1 MTQKGYILIVDIT
14 GYTAYLSQTELTHAQ
29 EILEALMN
37 SLVEHLHPP
46 IIISRI
52 EGDGIFA
59 YTLENCF
66 LQGQTLLEAL
76 EHLYCSF
83 AFELE
88 HITRN
93 TTCTC
98 QACERLPDLG
108 LKMIAHYGEFGLQT
122 VGERTDLVGTN
133 VNLTHRLA
141 KNTIREST
149 NISEYAFFT
158 RDCLEALNLKDYA
171 EQAMV
176 PHKETYEHIG
186 EVEGYVH
193 DLIPVWQR
201 DRERRRVVLAP
212 EEIVVET
219 VMELPVSPPL
229 AWDYM
234 NDPVV
239 RASYLGSDSIN
250 VSKVNGR
257 MTVGSQFH
265 CAHGD
270 TVIDQIILDWQ
281 PFEYITL
288 ETAMPLPGNLKAK
301 MRLMIKLEEIPEGT
315 RVISYYGKPISS
327 NPLANLMIRVAGKQ
341 MEQSAKDGRDFTE
354 KILLE
359 TIEAKENPEIP
370 QIKMAVPGNLIER
383 SSI

>member
-59 YTLENCF
+59 YTMENCF

-98 QACERLPDLG
+98 QACARLPDLG
-108 LKMIAHYGEFGLQT
+108 LKMIAHHGEFGLQN
-122 VGERTDLVGTN
+122 VGDRTDLVGTS

-141 KNTIREST
+141 KNAIKEKTDIA
-149 NISEYAFFT
+149 EYAFFT
-158 RDCLEALNLKDYA
+158 KDCIQALNLRDFA
-171 EQAMV
+171 EKAMV
-176 PHKETYEHIG
+176 PHKESYEHIG
-186 EVEGYVH
+186 EVEGYVY

-201 DRERRRVVLAP
+201 DRERRREILSS
-212 EEIVVET
+212 EEIAVET

-234 NDPVV
+234 NDPLV
-239 RASYLGSDSIN
+239 RASYLGSDSITS
-250 VSKVNGR
+250 SKVNGR
-257 MTVGSQFH
+257 MMVGSQFH

-270 TVIDQIILDWQ
+270 TVIDQLILDWQ

-288 ETAMPLPGNLKAK
+288 ETAMPLPGNMKAK
-301 MRLMIKLEEIPEGT
+301 MRLMIKLEETPGGT
-315 RVISYYGKPISS
+315 RVTTYYAKPISS
-327 NPLANLMIRVAGKQ
+327 NPLANFMIRMMWNKMKQ
-341 MEQSAKDGRDFTE
+341 MTLEGGNFTE

-359 TIEAKENPEIP
+359 TIEANKNPEIP
-370 QIKMAVPGNLIER
+370 QIKMTVSDG
-383 SSI
+383 

>member
-1 MTQKGYILIVDIT
+1 MTQKGYILIADIS
-14 GYTAYLSQTELTHAQ
+14 GYTAYLSQTELSHAQ

-37 SLVEHLHPP
+37 SLVEHIHPP

-59 YTLENCF
+59 YTMENCF

-98 QACERLPDLG
+98 KACAHLPDLG
-108 LKMIAHYGEFGLQT
+108 LKMIAHHGEFGLQK
-122 VGERTDLVGTN
+122 VGDRTDLVGTS
-133 VNLTHRLA
+133 VNLAHRMA
-141 KNTIREST
+141 KNSIKEST

-158 RDCLEALNLKDYA
+158 KDCIEALNLSDYA
-171 EQAMV
+171 EKAMI
-176 PHKETYEHIG
+176 PHAESYEHIG
-186 EVEGYVH
+186 DVEGYVY

-201 DRERRRVVLAP
+201 DRERRKVVLAP
-212 EEIVVET
+212 EEIAVET
-219 VMELPVSPPL
+219 VMELPVSPPI

-239 RASYLGSDSIN
+239 RTSFLAADGVD
-250 VSKVNGR
+250 VSKVDGR
-257 MTVGSQFH
+257 MMVGSQFH

-270 TVIDQIILDWQ
+270 TVIDQLILDWQ

-288 ETAMPLPGNLKAK
+288 ENAMPLAGNMKAK
-301 MRLMIKLEEIPEGT
+301 MRLMVKLEEIPGGT
-315 RVISYYGKPISS
+315 RVTASYAKPVSS
-327 NPLANLMIRVAGKQ
+327 NPLTNFMIRMMWNKMKQ
-341 MEQSAKDGRDFTE
+341 STIEGGGYAE

-359 TIEAKENPEIP
+359 TIAANKNLEIP
-370 QIKMAVPGNLIER
+370 QIKKSVPGNLIER